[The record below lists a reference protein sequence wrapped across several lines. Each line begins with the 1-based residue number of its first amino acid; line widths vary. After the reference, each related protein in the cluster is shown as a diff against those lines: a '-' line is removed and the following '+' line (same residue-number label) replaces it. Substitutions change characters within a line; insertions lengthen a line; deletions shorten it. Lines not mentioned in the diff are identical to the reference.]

1 MRNRTNGKRRRVVEN
16 LISFC
21 TLARASSIMV
31 CKIGFDFDGY
41 SSAGVERMVLT
52 FVLNLRRFSHGLL
65 LLSVRFSRQRNRIR
79 LKGMIRCNSLCHPRN
94 HF

>member
-1 MRNRTNGKRRRVVEN
+1 MLYSLRLTPSLLCPSALMRNRTNGKRRRVVEN

-52 FVLNLRRFSHGLL
+52 FPVHRAIYTLDQ
-65 LLSVRFSRQRNRIR
+65 V
-79 LKGMIRCNSLCHPRN
+79 C
-94 HF
+94 